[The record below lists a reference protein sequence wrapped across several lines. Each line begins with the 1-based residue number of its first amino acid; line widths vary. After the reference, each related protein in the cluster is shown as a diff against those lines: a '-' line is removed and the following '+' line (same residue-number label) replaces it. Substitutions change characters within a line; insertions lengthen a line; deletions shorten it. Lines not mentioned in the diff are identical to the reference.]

1 MSALDSRVIAIGWD
15 QPEVTPPRIQPD
27 LTSALV
33 TSLCEVT
40 PRLEVAHPNL
50 CLIPARGPSRYY
62 GGELNV
68 CRRLRNHARRILT
81 RVTPDPRIGIG
92 VADTRFAAELA
103 SPRDLLIPPGRTTEF
118 LADLPI
124 DALTQLG
131 SRRGTGSTTDATDL
145 DRLCQTLQRLGLST
159 LGTFAALPADAV
171 ATRFGELGTLAHR
184 ISRGEQPGSFDFHQ
198 PPEPLIVT
206 IELDPPAE
214 RVDIALFAARR
225 LVDDFGSLLADRG
238 LACSRLRIRAET
250 EHGEHLDR
258 HWRALTIFDSDMVIE
273 RVRWQLTGWLA
284 GNSGETQPT
293 AGISLLRLQAD
304 QVATGGDLQLG
315 LWGEMSD
322 ADRRAARGL
331 DRIRGLLG
339 PDSVRT
345 GVLTG
350 GREPGRRFEW
360 CSGEGH
366 DGLGTAETGGT
377 GSRPLHQPW
386 PGRIPPPAP
395 AIVHSVPLAAS
406 CRGPNGRPVVV
417 TERGSLSV
425 PPSQLQLGDKPW
437 QPITGWAGPWLSDES
452 WWNPGE
458 HRRIA
463 RFQILL
469 ADGSAH
475 LCVVDR
481 GQWWVEADY
490 D

>member
-15 QPEVTPPRIQPD
+15 PPATPPQ
-27 LTSALV
+27 LASALV

-40 PRLEVAHPNL
+40 PRLEATRPNL

-62 GGELNV
+62 GGELDV
-68 CRRLRNHARRILT
+68 CRRLRSHARRVLT
-81 RVTPDPRIGIG
+81 RVTPDPWIGIG

-103 SPRDLLIPPGRTTEF
+103 SRRDLLIPPGRTTEF

-124 DALTQLG
+124 DALAQLG
-131 SRRGTGSTTDATDL
+131 SGAGTGSATDATEL
-145 DRLCQTLQRLGLST
+145 DRLCQTLQRLGLGT
-159 LGTFAALPADAV
+159 LGAFAALPADAV
-171 ATRFGELGTLAHR
+171 ATRFGKLGTLAHR
-184 ISRGEQPGSFDFHQ
+184 ISRGEQPGSFEFHQ
-198 PPEPLIVT
+198 PPDPLITT

-225 LVDDFGSLLADRG
+225 LVADFVSLLTDRG

-250 EHGEHLDR
+250 EHGEQLDR
-258 HWRALTIFDSDMVIE
+258 HWRALTIFDSDMIIE
-273 RVRWQLTGWLA
+273 RLRWQLTGWLA
-284 GNSGETQPT
+284 GNSGEAQPT

-350 GREPGRRFEW
+350 GRDPGRRFEW
-360 CSGEGH
+360 RSRERH
-366 DGLGTAETGGT
+366 DGPGTDGTGGT
-377 GSRPLHQPW
+377 SGVGDRPLHQPW

-395 AIVHSVPLAAS
+395 ALVHSIPLAA
-406 CRGPNGRPVVV
+406 CCLGADDRPVVV
-417 TERGSLSV
+417 TGRGTLSAS
-425 PPSQLQLGDKPW
+425 PIRLQPGDKPW
-437 QPITGWAGPWLSDES
+437 QSITGWAGPWLSDES
-452 WWNPGE
+452 WWSPGE

-481 GQWWVEADY
+481 GQWWIEADY